1 MYKKFF
7 GLSEAPFSISPN
19 PKFFYLSRHHREAL
33 SMLKHGTQ
41 ESGGF
46 ILFTGEV
53 GTGKTVILR
62 TMMQQIQ
69 EENELELAVIFNPAL
84 SLIELLETICHEF
97 GIPFAEGSSKRVLLQ
112 NISDFLT
119 ENYRKGRRALLM
131 IDEAQHL
138 SDELIEQVRLLT
150 NVETDNT
157 KLLQVILVGQPELQ
171 DKFRQVHMRQ
181 IAQRITAR
189 FHLLPL
195 SLYEVD
201 SYVRFRMQSAGCLQV
216 IFTQGAIR
224 ELYRISGGIP
234 RIINVCCDRALLA
247 AYVDNSHFI
256 ERKHMLQA
264 IHEVMGTKSFISTVK
279 EYLASGQLL
288 NYWFRLSAGVIL
300 AAAAGLGAGYLLCH
314 HNGAELKTEL
324 IRRLKAD
331 DEIIRYREAIRD
343 INGRRA
349 EQESIIREQTRYGT
363 DVLNSSFEE
372 DSWKKL
378 LREWGFA
385 DASGNFDSDCA
396 YIRNAGFRCF
406 AGNGSLTELEKYN
419 VPAVIS
425 LLDGKL
431 RPFHA
436 VLLKLNDNYASL
448 LINNREWIVKR
459 DFVNESMEGDFR
471 LIWPLPAGEET
482 VSRKSGSEAQ
492 MKLYE
497 MLNRYEDTDTYAFN
511 GYDKTMANRV
521 KKVQQSLGIK
531 ADGYAGIDTL
541 WALLPYT
548 ETDHPLYEEYIAS
561 AEYEANIRSMVDSY
575 NGSSGQ
581 SENTSPE
588 VTDTDDE
595 DKLFHDAVMSEQ
607 SVSDGSS
614 TVKIT
619 KDPGD
624 REKTDASDT
633 GAEAITVGDLLESG
647 AEQEAEE

>member
-1 MYKKFF
+1 
-7 GLSEAPFSISPN
+7 
-19 PKFFYLSRHHREAL
+19 
-33 SMLKHGTQ
+33 
-41 ESGGF
+41 
-46 ILFTGEV
+46 
-53 GTGKTVILR
+53 
-62 TMMQQIQ
+62 
-69 EENELELAVIFNPAL
+69 
-84 SLIELLETICHEF
+84 
-97 GIPFAEGSSKRVLLQ
+97 
-112 NISDFLT
+112 
-119 ENYRKGRRALLM
+119 
-131 IDEAQHL
+131 
-138 SDELIEQVRLLT
+138 
-150 NVETDNT
+150 
-157 KLLQVILVGQPELQ
+157 
-171 DKFRQVHMRQ
+171 
-181 IAQRITAR
+181 
-189 FHLLPL
+189 
-195 SLYEVD
+195 
-201 SYVRFRMQSAGCLQV
+201 
-216 IFTQGAIR
+216 
-224 ELYRISGGIP
+224 
-234 RIINVCCDRALLA
+234 
-247 AYVDNSHFI
+247 
-256 ERKHMLQA
+256 
-264 IHEVMGTKSFISTVK
+264 MGTKSFISTVK

-541 WALLPYT
+541 WALLPYADT
-548 ETDHPLYEEYIAS
+548 EHSLYEEYIAS
-561 AEYEANIRSMVDSY
+561 AEYENNLQTLVDSY
-575 NGSSGQ
+575 SVNPPENAPADGNGNGTGLKENKAVGPVTESEAVREQKKNSSSANDLII
-581 SENTSPE
+581 SEDDLLSGADGYDAENSKSADNGREKKGASGNDMKKSADAGGSAGTSP
-588 VTDTDDE
+588 V
-595 DKLFHDAVMSEQ
+595 AQ
-607 SVSDGSS
+607 
-614 TVKIT
+614 
-619 KDPGD
+619 
-624 REKTDASDT
+624 
-633 GAEAITVGDLLESG
+633 
-647 AEQEAEE
+647 QEASASEGLSISMDDL

>member
-349 EQESIIREQTRYGT
+349 EQESIIREQTRYST

-425 LLDGKL
+425 MLDGKL

-561 AEYEANIRSMVDSY
+561 AEYEANIRSMVASY
-575 NGSSGQ
+575 NGGSGQ

-647 AEQEAEE
+647 AEQEADE

>member
-300 AAAAGLGAGYLLCH
+300 AAVAGLGAGYLLCH

-575 NGSSGQ
+575 NGGSGQ

-595 DKLFHDAVMSEQ
+595 DKLFHDAVMGEQ

>member
-300 AAAAGLGAGYLLCH
+300 AAATGLGAGYLLCH

-349 EQESIIREQTRYGT
+349 EQESIIREQTRYST

-425 LLDGKL
+425 MLDGKL

-575 NGSSGQ
+575 NGGSGQ
-581 SENTSPE
+581 SENTSLE

>member
-531 ADGYAGIDTL
+531 ADGMRPTSDPWLTATTVVPDSLKTL
-541 WALLPYT
+541 HL
-548 ETDHPLYEEYIAS
+548 
-561 AEYEANIRSMVDSY
+561 
-575 NGSSGQ
+575 
-581 SENTSPE
+581 
-588 VTDTDDE
+588 
-595 DKLFHDAVMSEQ
+595 K
-607 SVSDGSS
+607 
-614 TVKIT
+614 
-619 KDPGD
+619 
-624 REKTDASDT
+624 
-633 GAEAITVGDLLESG
+633 
-647 AEQEAEE
+647 